1 MRNKIY
7 VKSMLNGAAILLAL
21 STANYSS
28 AQQSDREEI
37 NVADYMNTNRIIQTA
52 VSSLNSR
59 GEGRRAM
66 GEAGGIKSIEID
78 DTPGQPY
85 VVYITTKNNCAI
97 TITLKQRPVET
108 KDLQAFAI
116 GDKSIECD
124 K

>member
-85 VVYITTKNNCAI
+85 VVYITTKNGCVI
-97 TITLKQRPVET
+97 TTTFKQRPVET